1 MTGLLVIVFL
11 SQAGVY
17 QSMTTTQVDYQ
28 QCITNIT
35 SGVPKVIT
43 DKDGKQFVAVG
54 LCVDMVDHS
63 I

>member
-28 QCITNIT
+28 RCIDSIEN
-35 SGVPKVIT
+35 GKPKVIT
-43 DKDGKQFVAVG
+43 IKGEQQVAVG
-54 LCVDMVDHS
+54 LCIDMQDHS